1 MKLLVIGA
9 QYTGLA
15 AAGFWRAQG
24 HSVTVTTTRAARVPE
39 LQAVADAVVVMR
51 GSEAEKM
58 RAALPGHDAVLMS
71 VAGGMVE
78 KEGKVVLDADAYTD
92 TYLGTARTLIAAL
105 AESPSVRCLVFPS
118 STSAY
123 GDAGGQPVADEDSP
137 ATPKSIFQQVYVDAE
152 QALLS
157 GASERLAVCIL
168 RTGNIYGPGREL
180 KTQAAAMA
188 GRTVPLDGEAGAM
201 VIHRD
206 DVVRA
211 ADFALRRGLPGVFN
225 LVNDVTASKREFF
238 GAICEREGL
247 PPIEWK
253 PLGAGIRQAANTKL
267 KAAGFVFA
275 DPLAQ
280 RDGEALL

>member
-1 MKLLVIGA
+1 MKLLILGA

-15 AAGFWRAQG
+15 AARYWKAHG
-24 HSVTVTTTRAARVPE
+24 HSVTATTTRAARVAE
-39 LQAVADAVVVMR
+39 LQAVADEVVVMR

-58 RAALPGHDAVLMS
+58 RATLPGHEAVLMS

-92 TYLGTARTLIAAL
+92 TYLGTARTLVAVL
-105 AESPSVRCLVFPS
+105 AESPSVRCLIFPS

-123 GDAGGQPVADEDSP
+123 GDAGGQLVVDEDSP

-152 QALLS
+152 HELLT
-157 GASERLAVCIL
+157 GAGSQVQVCIL

-211 ADFALRRGLPGVFN
+211 ADFALNDGLHGVFN

-238 GAICEREGL
+238 GAICERESL

-253 PLGAGIRQAANTKL
+253 PFGAGIRQAANAKL
-267 KAAGFVFA
+267 KSAGFVFA

-280 RDGEALL
+280 RDNEALL